1 MTIPQPGIF
10 ALGTPENAYLE
21 LDLVRPDALEEVL
34 RRLMELPA
42 NHTEGGCNMVIGVR
56 PSLWRALQPDETPAD
71 AVDWAE
77 PITGQSGY
85 QIPATPHDVWVWLAG
100 AERAVLF
107 DRTSELRSA
116 VAGLAEVAAELSGWH
131 YKQSRD
137 LTGFIDGSENP
148 PLVEAADAACVA
160 PGEPGAG
167 SSVLLFQQWRHEKH
181 WLTLSEKEQEEVIG
195 RTKPDS
201 IELPE
206 DVMPETSHVSRTVV
220 EHDGEELDILR
231 RNVAYGVTGDH
242 GTLFVGFSKDQ
253 YRQFEMLRRM
263 AGVDGVR
270 DALTRFTTPLSG
282 SVYVVPS
289 ATALCAYLPEDDED

>member
-1 MTIPQPGIF
+1 MTIPQHGIF

-21 LDLVRPDALEEVL
+21 LDLVRPEALAEVL
-34 RRLMELPA
+34 RHLMRLPA
-42 NHTEGGCNMVIGVR
+42 GHTEGSCNLVIGVR
-56 PSLWRALQPDETPAD
+56 PSLWQALHPDHTPAD
-71 AVDWAE
+71 VTDWVE

-85 QIPATPHDVWVWLAG
+85 QMPATPHDVWVWLAG
-100 AERAVLF
+100 PERAVLF
-107 DRTSELRSA
+107 DRTMELRSA
-116 VAGLAEVAAELSGWH
+116 IAGLAEVSVELSGWH

-148 PLVEAADAACVA
+148 PLVEAAASACVA
-160 PGEPGAG
+160 PGEQGAG
-167 SSVLLFQQWRHEKH
+167 ASVLLFQQWRHEKS
-181 WLTLSEKEQEEVIG
+181 WLSLAEGDQEKVIG

-201 IELPE
+201 VELPE
-206 DVMPETSHVSRTVV
+206 DVMPESSHVSRTVV

-263 AGVDGVR
+263 AGTDGVR

-282 SVYVVPS
+282 AVYVVPS
-289 ATALCAYLPEDDED
+289 ATALCAYLPEDED

>member
-1 MTIPQPGIF
+1 MRPE
-10 ALGTPENAYLE
+10 ALA
-21 LDLVRPDALEEVL
+21 EVL
-34 RRLMELPA
+34 RHLMRLPA
-42 NHTEGGCNMVIGVR
+42 GHTEGSCNLVIGVR
-56 PSLWRALQPDETPAD
+56 PSLWQALHPDHTPAD
-71 AVDWAE
+71 VTDWVE

-85 QIPATPHDVWVWLAG
+85 QMPATPHDVWVWLAG
-100 AERAVLF
+100 PERAVLF
-107 DRTSELRSA
+107 DRTMELRSA
-116 VAGLAEVAAELSGWH
+116 IAGLAEVSVELSGWH

-148 PLVEAADAACVA
+148 PLVEAAASACVA
-160 PGEPGAG
+160 PGEQGAG
-167 SSVLLFQQWRHEKH
+167 ASVLLFQQWRHEKS
-181 WLTLSEKEQEEVIG
+181 WLSLAEGDQEKVIG

-201 IELPE
+201 VELPE
-206 DVMPETSHVSRTVV
+206 DVMPESSHVSRTVV

-263 AGVDGVR
+263 AGTDGVR

-282 SVYVVPS
+282 AVYVVPS
-289 ATALCAYLPEDDED
+289 ATALCAYLPEDED

>member
-1 MTIPQPGIF
+1 MTIPQSGIF

-21 LDLVRPDALEEVL
+21 LDLLRPELLQEVL
-34 RRLMELPA
+34 RRLLRLPA
-42 NHTEGGCNMVIGVR
+42 NHTEGSCNMVIGVR
-56 PSLWRALQPDETPAD
+56 PSLWRALHPEHTPAD
-71 AVDWAE
+71 AEDWAA
-77 PITGQSGY
+77 PIVGSSGFSL
-85 QIPATPHDVWVWLAG
+85 PATPHDLWIWLAG
-100 AERAVLF
+100 PERAVLF
-107 DRTSELRSA
+107 DRTTELRTA
-116 VAGLAEVAAELSGWH
+116 INDLAEVAVELSGWH

-148 PLVEAADAACVA
+148 PLVEAPLVACVS

-167 SSVLLFQQWRHEKH
+167 ASVLLFQQWRHEKH
-181 WLTLSEKEQEEVIG
+181 WMTLSEQDQEKIIG

-201 IELPE
+201 VELPE
-206 DVMPETSHVSRTVV
+206 DEMPETSHVSRTVV

-231 RNVAYGVTGDH
+231 RNVSYGVTGDH

-289 ATALCAYLPEDDED
+289 ATALCAYLPEDED